1 MRRRLAQPNLR
12 TPHSLLLPACFR
24 FLIIHSSFKITPAC
38 NFFACVSLPLP
49 LEKKKQ
55 SRYNGDNQAVVQKGV
70 LAMQI
75 AVNFQ
80 NDAIAQK
87 VLWFLDHFK
96 NEGVDVIRLDT
107 GDDEVLEH
115 FRDGLQEVQQITQ
128 GEISSRPV
136 QEFLNEL

>member
-1 MRRRLAQPNLR
+1 
-12 TPHSLLLPACFR
+12 
-24 FLIIHSSFKITPAC
+24 
-38 NFFACVSLPLP
+38 
-49 LEKKKQ
+49 
-55 SRYNGDNQAVVQKGV
+55 
-70 LAMQI
+70 MQI

-96 NEGVDVIRLDT
+96 NEGVDVVRLDT
-107 GDDEVLEH
+107 RDDEVIEH

>member
-1 MRRRLAQPNLR
+1 MVKPAHAQFTPASCLFSV
-12 TPHSLLLPACFR
+12 PHSSL
-24 FLIIHSSFKITPAC
+24 KITPAC
-38 NFFACVSLPLP
+38 NFFTCVSLPLP

-70 LAMQI
+70 HAMQI

-136 QEFLNEL
+136 QEFLNAL